1 MLCDALFSPNLNRR
15 ILVILIHALPLIYM
29 AWLGSDIF
37 LIHAMPIFHYG
48 TWVTVPWLLW
58 LSVCIL
64 GENNNSEKRPYRFA
78 VGLFILLAVV
88 TASDLSILPW
98 FIAPAIVAVL
108 LLYVP
113 GANKKGDAATQ
124 KFLLDVIGSG
134 FLFGFLL
141 GRVDIGGTE
150 MVAHD
155 RILSGFSLKYL
166 TYTIENVL
174 VFMGK
179 LGWRH
184 PIAAIVW
191 LAFMFFIL
199 SKMYFVLSHWR
210 KSNFRL
216 SLPKS
221 FIALFVPL
229 SIAATFSAVA
239 VSGNFTFPDVP
250 SLYAALGAGL
260 SRAYIS
266 VRQWD
271 HGYYG
276 YIVRYIVPPMFF
288 PLFIGWAL
296 FLPAKRNLLI
306 TMTAIITVVAAP
318 KAMTMEWKSLDPYS
332 SPFFQCYRDTAKRLK
347 WKAGIASTVLSTQ
360 MAIDPDNPVK
370 RVMSVGVTHGR
381 EQSFLFQNWV
391 VGNRQWLKKPFNFVA
406 INGYRGRVYDVTP
419 GWPDRVCQANEWNK
433 CFPVNHSWL
442 ILDGAAARGA
452 FGEPTEIIECEG
464 IGFYHYDP
472 PISVT
477 HSRIVGNLF
486 NDVGWNMP
494 KDK

>member
-1 MLCDALFSPNLNRR
+1 MDVCRPCHFAWRLAFALRCAVFSQSKSSDIGNINSCFAAY
-15 ILVILIHALPLIYM
+15 IHGM
-29 AWLGSDIF
+29 ACSDIF

-124 KFLLDVIGSG
+124 NFYWTLLVPAFYSVS
-134 FLFGFLL
+134 FW
-141 GRVDIGGTE
+141 GGWTLAATE

-221 FIALFVPL
+221 FIALFVHCQSPQHL
-229 SIAATFSAVA
+229 
-239 VSGNFTFPDVP
+239 
-250 SLYAALGAGL
+250 
-260 SRAYIS
+260 
-266 VRQWD
+266 
-271 HGYYG
+271 
-276 YIVRYIVPPMFF
+276 
-288 PLFIGWAL
+288 
-296 FLPAKRNLLI
+296 
-306 TMTAIITVVAAP
+306 AP
-318 KAMTMEWKSLDPYS
+318 W
-332 SPFFQCYRDTAKRLK
+332 R
-347 WKAGIASTVLSTQ
+347 
-360 MAIDPDNPVK
+360 
-370 RVMSVGVTHGR
+370 
-381 EQSFLFQNWV
+381 
-391 VGNRQWLKKPFNFVA
+391 
-406 INGYRGRVYDVTP
+406 
-419 GWPDRVCQANEWNK
+419 
-433 CFPVNHSWL
+433 FPV
-442 ILDGAAARGA
+442 
-452 FGEPTEIIECEG
+452 
-464 IGFYHYDP
+464 
-472 PISVT
+472 ISPSPMCL
-477 HSRIVGNLF
+477 HF
-486 NDVGWNMP
+486 MP
-494 KDK
+494 L